1 MFSASKCSSELD
13 GKGIMPLTI
22 FSMDEMRVEI
32 HSLESKLDDPN
43 DGMLAGQDG
52 W

>member
-1 MFSASKCSSELD
+1 MFFGARWERHNALD
-13 GKGIMPLTI
+13 I
-22 FSMDEMRVEI
+22 FSMGEMHVEI